1 MSRALAESRAPG
13 PDAAAPAPAGT
24 AEASPRPISAETVSA
39 NPAPP
44 IPAPTVPV
52 ATPFLDARLGAAA
65 ARFGTPSY
73 VYCTDLAAERLA
85 DLRAHLGRWFAISFA
100 VKSNPNPALLDWM
113 RDRLDFLDI
122 SSGGELA
129 LSRQAGWDPA
139 RISFTG
145 PAKQEP
151 ELRAAIETGLGELV
165 LESLREAELANA
177 IAARTGRV
185 QPVLVRIAPARVP
198 KGFGDQMAGRPS
210 PFGIDVEDAAEILP
224 RIARLPHLRIIGLH
238 IYSGTQCLKPD
249 AICENWRI
257 FMQVFSD
264 ICTAQNLRPEKL
276 IFGAGLGIP
285 YHPGDATL
293 DLGAIAA
300 AIGPELDA
308 FRADPRFAGTR
319 LVLELGRY
327 LIGPAGWFVTR
338 VVSVKQSRG
347 TRIAICDG
355 GMNANL
361 AASGNFGMVL
371 RRNYLIHR
379 IGGDEDGA
387 RPIEKQDISGPLC
400 TSIDKLGGGVV
411 LPRLEAGDL
420 IAIHA
425 CGAYGPSASPL
436 YFISHPLPREVLM
449 TGGQLRDITRNGE
462 DRPHRATDPTR
473 PDGAR

>member
-1 MSRALAESRAPG
+1 
-13 PDAAAPAPAGT
+13 
-24 AEASPRPISAETVSA
+24 
-39 NPAPP
+39 
-44 IPAPTVPV
+44 
-52 ATPFLDARLGAAA
+52 
-65 ARFGTPSY
+65 
-73 VYCTDLAAERLA
+73 
-85 DLRAHLGRWFAISFA
+85 
-100 VKSNPNPALLDWM
+100 M

-257 FMQVFSD
+257 FMRVFSQSCELLD
-264 ICTAQNLRPEKL
+264 LMPEKL
-276 IFGAGLGIP
+276 VFGSGLGIP
-285 YHPGDATL
+285 YHPGDTAL
-293 DLGAIAA
+293 DLSLITEGIAA
-300 AIGPELDA
+300 ELDA
-308 FRADPRFAGTR
+308 FRAQPRLAQCR

-327 LIGPAGWFVTR
+327 LVGPAGYFVTR
-338 VVSVKQSRG
+338 VISVKQSRG

-355 GMNANL
+355 GLNANL

-371 RRNYLIHR
+371 RRNYVMHR
-379 IGGDEDGA
+379 IGGDQGGSRAE
-387 RPIEKQDISGPLC
+387 EKHDISGPLC
-400 TSIDKLGGGVV
+400 TSIDKLGSGV
-411 LPRLEAGDL
+411 LLDRLDEGDL
-420 IAIHA
+420 LAIHQ
-425 CGAYGPSASPL
+425 CGGYGPTASPL
-436 YFISHPLPREVLM
+436 YFISHPLPREVLV
-449 TGGQLRDITRNGE
+449 QADEVQDITRIK
-462 DRPHRATDPTR
+462 D
-473 PDGAR
+473 